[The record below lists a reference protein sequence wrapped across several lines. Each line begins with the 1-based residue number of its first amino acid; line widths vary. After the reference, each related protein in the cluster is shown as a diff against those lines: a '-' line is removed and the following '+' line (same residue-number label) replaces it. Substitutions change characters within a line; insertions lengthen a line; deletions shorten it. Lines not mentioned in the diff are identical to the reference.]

1 MRSDEPIMRDG
12 DSPIL
17 IRLPAVKAQTA
28 IARTQ
33 IYAGIAA
40 GTFPKPVRLGTRTV
54 AWLQSEINAWIA
66 DRIAT
71 RDQGAKR

>member
-1 MRSDEPIMRDG
+1 MRSNETIVQGG
-12 DSPIL
+12 DSPVL
-17 IRLPAVKAQTA
+17 IRLPAVKAQTG

-54 AWLQSEINAWIA
+54 AWLQAEINAWIA
-66 DRIAT
+66 DRIAV
-71 RDQGAKR
+71 RDLEAQG

>member
-12 DSPIL
+12 NSPIL
-17 IRLPAVKAQTA
+17 IRLPAVKAQTG

-54 AWLQSEINAWIA
+54 AWLQGEINAWIVA
-66 DRIAT
+66 RIAA
-71 RDQGAKR
+71 RDREPQG